1 MSMTEPDTL
10 RVTGRAAEREYRKS
24 DSLPPLRDYNGDG
37 LRDKIEMERKDRL
50 LLEGWW
56 FAVLVFL
63 ILVLLGL
70 WFIATGVEQLAALI
84 RAASAWLE
92 GWL

>member
-1 MSMTEPDTL
+1 MD
-10 RVTGRAAEREYRKS
+10 
-24 DSLPPLRDYNGDG
+24 
-37 LRDKIEMERKDRL
+37 RKDPL
-50 LLEGWW
+50 LPEGWW
-56 FAVLVFL
+56 FAVPVFL

-70 WFIATGVEQLAALI
+70 WVIATGVEQLAALI